1 MPRTRHYTFQ
11 LPPQAPLIAHLFQ
24 DLSAPPNASE
34 SGVVQPAISEAI
46 LKVNLL
52 LEEKKAPVRLADTYK
67 KVSFHNRKPDIVV
80 YPKEQVIDPKRLPA
94 AYFIVCVGDV
104 KGRRVDASFTTE
116 EQGELESFLSELLVL
131 FPTRDFV
138 IGFLTDGHHV
148 LFMSLTRLRSLY
160 LSPVM
165 LLKGPD
171 GCDGAGA
178 RHLAALLFASPL
190 DLGAN
195 VAPITM
201 EAEQLVMEKRLGFG
215 SSAVVWQVRE
225 FVTS

>member
-1 MPRTRHYTFQ
+1 MSNDSGDSDSGGVGVGVGVTGVGVTRSQ
-11 LPPQAPLIAHLFQ
+11 LH
-24 DLSAPPNASE
+24 DTD
-34 SGVVQPAISEAI
+34 
-46 LKVNLL
+46 LL

-80 YPKEQVIDPKRLPA
+80 YPKEQVIDPKQLPT

-104 KGRRVDASFTTE
+104 KGRRADASLTTE

-148 LFMSLTRLRSLY
+148 LFMSLTRLWSLH

-190 DLGAN
+190 DLRAN

-201 EAEQLVMEKRLGFG
+201 EAEQLVMEKCLGFG
-215 SSAVVWQVRE
+215 SSAVVWLVRV